1 VKQVRADRV
10 RNFERSK
17 SRLRIGGIRF
27 RLIFANPAAA
37 GRGSP
42 GTAMSEVG
50 PEVTSLVKAGSVLV
64 DQSGLLDQ
72 ADRECRE
79 RGGPSAPCANDTS
92 QGCHD
97 RFEPCPL
104 RERTGPHGGGRK
116 NACGVTSSLTKTFAD
131 WRSMTRIPGPCS
143 IGSAGW
149 APVAEVWPEPRS
161 LLLLARHSKRC

>member
-1 VKQVRADRV
+1 MKQVRADRV

-17 SRLRIGGIRF
+17 SRLRIGGIKF

-42 GTAMSEVG
+42 GNGDVRSR

-79 RGGPSAPCANDTS
+79 RGGPSAPGANDTS

-97 RFEPCPL
+97 RFQPCPL
-104 RERTGPHGGGRK
+104 RAHGPAWWRRK
-116 NACGVTSSLTKTFAD
+116 NAYGVTSSLRMAFAD
-131 WRSMTRIPGPCS
+131 WRSIMRIPGPCS